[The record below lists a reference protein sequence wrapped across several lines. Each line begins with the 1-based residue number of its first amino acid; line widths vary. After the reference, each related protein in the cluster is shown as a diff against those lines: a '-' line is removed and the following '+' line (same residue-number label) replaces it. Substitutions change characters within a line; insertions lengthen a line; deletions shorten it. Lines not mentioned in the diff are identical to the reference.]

1 MARRNIQADMK
12 EGMFKAAVDDAVRTM
27 KELKPESA
35 LLQNL
40 GKTKRDWDAYI
51 DKFALFKENATYVE
65 GEEYPMYYMSH
76 VRKHVQEAQ
85 EYGVDPKRIAHLL
98 SILPACS

>member
-1 MARRNIQADMK
+1 MARRNIQDDMK

-40 GKTKRDWDAYI
+40 GKTKRDW
-51 DKFALFKENATYVE
+51 
-65 GEEYPMYYMSH
+65 
-76 VRKHVQEAQ
+76 
-85 EYGVDPKRIAHLL
+85 
-98 SILPACS
+98 